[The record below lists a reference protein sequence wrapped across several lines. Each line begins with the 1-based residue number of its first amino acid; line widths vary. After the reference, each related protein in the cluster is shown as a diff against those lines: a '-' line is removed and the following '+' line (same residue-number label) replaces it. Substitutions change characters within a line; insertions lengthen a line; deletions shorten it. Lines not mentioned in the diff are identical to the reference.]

1 MNRTPYR
8 EETSKI
14 LELIEK
20 LNQFEKTD
28 LVDYLVDKEWDANKI
43 EQLVSGLGYVEYDSI
58 DNVKEVIQNGQEYD
72 VLDEMSDYDIA
83 SYVINHGVLDNVISE
98 MNNDDIV
105 DALIFKNID
114 EDDIA
119 DILVGLIKQ
128 RNSKLTLG
136 KIVDATIEKL

>member
-28 LVDYLVDKEWDANKI
+28 LVDYLVDKEWDANRI
-43 EQLVSGLGYVEYDSI
+43 EQLVEGLGYVEYDSI
-58 DNVKEVIQNGQEYD
+58 DNVREVIQNGQEYE

-83 SYVINHGVLDNVISE
+83 DYVINHGVLDNVISE

-105 DALIFKNID
+105 NALIFKNID

-119 DILVGLIKQ
+119 DILVGLIKE

-136 KIVDATIEKL
+136 KIVDAVTEKL

>member
-58 DNVKEVIQNGQEYD
+58 DNVKEVIQNGQEYE

-83 SYVINHGVLDNVISE
+83 NYVVNHGVLDNVISE
-98 MNNDDIV
+98 MDNDDIV
-105 DALIFKNID
+105 NALIFKNID